1 MDRRERYN
9 DPEEALRVA
18 LRAERAG
25 IWTSLPGIVQSFDPV
40 AVTVVVQPAIKGRI
54 MQKDGSWQSVNMPLL
69 VDVPVCFPRGGG
81 TTLTFPVNAGD
92 ECMVVFADRCI
103 DAWWQSG
110 GIQEPMEPRM
120 HDLSDGFAFIG
131 PMSQAKKIGG
141 ISTST
146 VQLRSDDGAALI
158 ELDPASHAV
167 NVKTSGKLTAS
178 ASGGT
183 EITSPE
189 IVLNGNVTI
198 NGNFSQGMGEGGG
211 AATLL
216 GPVSVTNDVTA
227 SGVSVKNHRHGGV
240 ETGSGDTGGP
250 K

>member
-18 LRAERAG
+18 LRAEKAG
-25 IWTSLPGIVQSFDPV
+25 MWMSLPGIVQSFDPV

-54 MQKDGSWQSVNMPLL
+54 MQKDGTWQSVNMPLL
-69 VDVPVCFPRGGG
+69 VDVPVSFPRGGG
-81 TTLTFPVNAGD
+81 ATLTFPVNTGD
-92 ECMVVFADRCI
+92 ECLVVFADRCI

-141 ISTST
+141 ISTSA
-146 VQLRSDDGAALI
+146 VQLRSDDGAAYI
-158 ELDPASHAV
+158 ELDPNSHAV
-167 NVKTSGKLTAS
+167 NVNTS
-178 ASGGT
+178 
-183 EITSPE
+183 
-189 IVLNGNVTI
+189 GNVTTT
-198 NGNFSQGMGEGGG
+198 
-211 AATLL
+211 AAETTVN
-216 GPVSVTNDVTA
+216 GPVIFNGPVTFNNSVTQPDGK
-227 SGVSVKNHRHGGV
+227 GVFTMQDAIIGGVLQSTHKHGGV
-240 ETGSGDTGGP
+240 QTGGGDTGGP